1 MISLYSLFSN
11 TMTTMR
17 DGGPARVCEAGLG
30 VDDAEE
36 PDFVAEL
43 VVDEAEECDFA
54 EPLPHPASDTSR
66 RATVT
71 IQVTPRK
78 RHLRSRIPRGMPF

>member
-1 MISLYSLFSN
+1 
-11 TMTTMR
+11 MTTMR

-30 VDDAEE
+30 VDDAGES
-36 PDFVAEL
+36 DFVAEL

-54 EPLPHPASDTSR
+54 EPVPHPASDTSR

-71 IQVTPRK
+71 IQVTP
-78 RHLRSRIPRGMPF
+78 